1 MRINQLLETSDNN
14 FEGSITTDLILSKL
28 WICEQL
34 KELDKTRFTT
44 IYILG
49 SWYGN
54 LGFVLTRSDIK
65 FKKIINV
72 DIDKNR
78 IDITDQIYKQLKIP
92 SENMWADANTVD
104 FRQADAKSAIINTS
118 VQDIDPDRWFDNMP
132 KGPLVVL
139 QSRNNSEQ
147 GYPDLK
153 TFDERFPLTNTMYLN
168 QREFNDPETD
178 YLRFMKIGIK

>member
-1 MRINQLLETSDNN
+1 MRISQLLEASDDN
-14 FEGSITTDLILSKL
+14 FEGSVTPDLILSKL

-34 KELDKTRFTT
+34 KELKETRFST

-54 LGFVLTRSDIK
+54 LGFVLKRQDIK

-72 DIDKNR
+72 DHDQRQIEV
-78 IDITDQIYKQLKIP
+78 TDRIYKQLKIP

-104 FRQADAKSAIINTS
+104 FRQADDKSAIINTS

-132 KGPLVVL
+132 KGPLVIL

-153 TFDERFPLTNTMYLN
+153 TFDERFPMTNTMYVN
-168 QREFNDPETD
+168 QREFKDPETD

>member
-1 MRINQLLETSDNN
+1 MRIKHLLETSNDSL
-14 FEGSITTDLILSKL
+14 EGSITPDLIQSKL

-34 KELDKTRFTT
+34 KDLDKTKFSAV
-44 IYILG
+44 YILG

-54 LGFVLTRSDIK
+54 LGFVLDRCDIK

-72 DIDKNR
+72 DLDQQQIEFTDKL
-78 IDITDQIYKQLKIP
+78 YKKLKIP
-92 SENMWADANTVD
+92 SENMWADANTID
-104 FRQADAKSAIINTS
+104 FRQADSKSAIINTS
-118 VQDIDPDRWFDNMP
+118 VQDINPDRWFDNMP
-132 KGPLVVL
+132 KGPLVIL

-153 TFDERFPLTNTMYLN
+153 SFDERFPLTNTMYVN
-168 QREFNDPETD
+168 QREFQDPETK